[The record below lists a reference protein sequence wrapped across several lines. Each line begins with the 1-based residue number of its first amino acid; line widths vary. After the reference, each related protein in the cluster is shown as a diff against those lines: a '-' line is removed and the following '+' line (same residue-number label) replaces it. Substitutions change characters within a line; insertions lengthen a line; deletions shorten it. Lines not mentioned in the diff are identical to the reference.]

1 MERTIIVMRHAK
13 TEIQKIDQRDFDR
26 NLMERGKEDA
36 KLMGERL
43 AKEGF
48 KPDQILTSNSNRTEQ
63 TTDLV
68 KKSAGYED
76 AKTISLAQL
85 YHASAT
91 RIETEVMSIA
101 DDIKT
106 LMVVGHNPGISEFV
120 YECNSSAISSEMPT
134 GAIVVFK
141 FSAGSWIEFPE
152 VKKNL
157 VYYDYPKK

>member
-1 MERTIIVMRHAK
+1 MERTLIVMRHAK

-63 TTDLV
+63 TIALV
-68 KKSAGYED
+68 KKSAGFED
-76 AKTISLAQL
+76 AKTTSLSQL
-85 YHASAT
+85 YHASAG
-91 RIETEVMSIA
+91 RIESEIMNTE

-106 LMVVGHNPGISEFV
+106 IMIVGHNPGISEFV
-120 YECNSSAISSEMPT
+120 YECNTSAISSEMPT
-134 GAIVVFK
+134 SAIVVFK
-141 FSAGSWIEFPE
+141 FSAGSWNEFPE